1 MPQRLGCRV
10 PFTPASFT
18 MGKVARTWDTRQHEL
33 RPVSVKSVGDE
44 DADAKYKQCCNSFEH
59 RAALAITI
67 WALTQCSSKKPAGA
81 ARFRATPAPTETHIG
96 NALPGPDLYRRAEG
110 QEWSLCAL
118 QFPQFSQLPSRRD
131 ACPIS
136 LSLPSLR
143 GSNLEVRLLEVR
155 LPPALLYPPSP
166 SAPASTQID
175 QPPKA
180 DELSAAAYQKA
191 AEEILRR
198 APNSRASAV
207 TNDLSMTGRIPFP
220 KHRPIPRRS

>member
-33 RPVSVKSVGDE
+33 RLSVKSVGDE

-59 RAALAITI
+59 RAALASN
-67 WALTQCSSKKPAGA
+67 ALVKSRPVRQDFGQRRRLQKPTSVTRYPVRTCIAGQKAKNGHFALCSS
-81 ARFRATPAPTETHIG
+81 R
-96 NALPGPDLYRRAEG
+96 N
-110 QEWSLCAL
+110 SLNCRL
-118 QFPQFSQLPSRRD
+118 RRD

-143 GSNLEVRLLEVR
+143 GSNWDVRLLEVR

-166 SAPASTQID
+166 SAPTSTQID

-180 DELSAAAYQKA
+180 DEDQRQPTKK
-191 AEEILRR
+191 
-198 APNSRASAV
+198 P
-207 TNDLSMTGRIPFP
+207 
-220 KHRPIPRRS
+220 PRRS